1 MAFPLYAPSVFL
13 PRRRHEYICFI
24 TVIKI
29 NALRK
34 KIEKYCESIPCF
46 HVPTLICKE
55 KHHHI
60 PTLFPSQ

>member
-34 KIEKYCESIPCF
+34 KKLKNI
-46 HVPTLICKE
+46 VN
-55 KHHHI
+55 
-60 PTLFPSQ
+60 LFLVSMFLH